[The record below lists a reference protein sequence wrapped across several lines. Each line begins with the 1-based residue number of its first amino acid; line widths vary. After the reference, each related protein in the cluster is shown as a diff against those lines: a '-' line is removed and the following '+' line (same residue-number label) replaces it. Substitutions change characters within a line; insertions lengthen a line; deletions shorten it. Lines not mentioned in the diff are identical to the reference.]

1 MLIYEIKENKKDYID
16 LLLIADETRK
26 MINNYLERGILYV
39 LNDSGI
45 KTVCVVT
52 DEGNDILEIKN
63 IATVPEYQNLGYGRK
78 MIKFIEDTYRNQF
91 KILQVGTG
99 DIPGDI
105 PSAISFYEKCGFK
118 KSHKFKNFFLNNYE
132 KPIYECGVQLINMI
146 YLIKNLNKDGIGG

>member
-16 LLLIADETRK
+16 LLLIADESEN
-26 MINNYLERGILYV
+26 MINKYLERGILYV

-45 KTVCVVT
+45 KTVCVIT
-52 DEGNDILEIKN
+52 DEGNGILEIKN

-99 DIPGDI
+99 DIP
-105 PSAISFYEKCGFK
+105 SAISFYEKCGF
-118 KSHKFKNFFLNNYE
+118 
-132 KPIYECGVQLINMI
+132 
-146 YLIKNLNKDGIGG
+146 